1 MRATRGGDRRNAPN
15 CRLHPESTAV
25 SPSPHHRLR
34 RRFPPLPLARARG
47 CGRQPLAA
55 GSPEGRTTRQAGAA
69 AIEFAFIFPILLLLV
84 YGAVV
89 YGYVFF
95 LSQSVNYAAQQAA
108 EAAMS
113 VDPADPDA
121 VALRQQRISQTV
133 ARSMSWMSDGQ
144 RSQRLTIC
152 NSGDCPQVDD
162 TLTVTLRFN
171 LSTPS
176 RMFPVVQLPGMGSL
190 PPLPDTLTASAAA
203 LMQ

>member
-1 MRATRGGDRRNAPN
+1 MRSTARGGRS
-15 CRLHPESTAV
+15 H
-25 SPSPHHRLR
+25 
-34 RRFPPLPLARARG
+34 
-47 CGRQPLAA
+47 
-55 GSPEGRTTRQAGAA
+55 RQAGAA
-69 AIEFAFIFPILLLLV
+69 VIEFAFIFPILLLLV

-121 VALRQQRISQTV
+121 VSLRQERISETV
-133 ARSMSWMSDGQ
+133 ARSMSWMSETQ
-144 RSQRLTIC
+144 RNQRLSIC
-152 NSGDCPQVDD
+152 NGGDCPQVDD

-171 LSTPS
+171 LSTPG
-176 RMFPVVQLPGMGSL
+176 RMFPVVELPGMGSL